1 MIHRRDEF
9 RGAQATIDKVHQ
21 LAKDGKIN
29 LFTQYQMASVKGD
42 KNLESIDI
50 KHDNNEIKNL
60 KTDYVLG
67 FFGLIMQLGP
77 IANWGLNIDKKT
89 IEVDTEKFE
98 TNQKGIYAVGDIC
111 NYPGKLKLILSGFH
125 EGALAARACFKLA
138 RPNEKYRFEFT
149 TSSKTIKERLGVKK
163 VIELYSANTPNGK
176 KISIMLEEIG
186 YEYKVINID
195 LNKGDQFKPEFKK
208 ISPFSK
214 IPVIID
220 QDNNKNIFES
230 GAILMYL
237 AEQSGKFY
245 DTKDRLEINQWL
257 MAQMGYVGP
266 MLGQHHQ
273 FHHYNPG
280 KSQFGE
286 ERYFKISKRIY
297 EELDERLSKSRF
309 LAGENYT
316 IADIGTFPW
325 IARHEWHDIGLKNYK
340 NLTRWYVEIS
350 EREAVKKGFKFMN
363 KDEVP
368 PKP

>member
-1 MIHRRDEF
+1 
-9 RGAQATIDKVHQ
+9 
-21 LAKDGKIN
+21 
-29 LFTQYQMASVKGD
+29 
-42 KNLESIDI
+42 
-50 KHDNNEIKNL
+50 
-60 KTDYVLG
+60 
-67 FFGLIMQLGP
+67 
-77 IANWGLNIDKKT
+77 
-89 IEVDTEKFE
+89 
-98 TNQKGIYAVGDIC
+98 
-111 NYPGKLKLILSGFH
+111 
-125 EGALAARACFKLA
+125 
-138 RPNEKYRFEFT
+138 
-149 TSSKTIKERLGVKK
+149 
-163 VIELYSANTPNGK
+163 
-176 KISIMLEEIG
+176 MLEEIG

-208 ISPFSK
+208 ISPLSK

-230 GAILMYL
+230 GAILIYL

-297 EELDERLSKSRF
+297 EELDARLSKSRF

>member
-1 MIHRRDEF
+1 
-9 RGAQATIDKVHQ
+9 
-21 LAKDGKIN
+21 
-29 LFTQYQMASVKGD
+29 
-42 KNLESIDI
+42 
-50 KHDNNEIKNL
+50 
-60 KTDYVLG
+60 
-67 FFGLIMQLGP
+67 
-77 IANWGLNIDKKT
+77 
-89 IEVDTEKFE
+89 
-98 TNQKGIYAVGDIC
+98 
-111 NYPGKLKLILSGFH
+111 
-125 EGALAARACFKLA
+125 
-138 RPNEKYRFEFT
+138 
-149 TSSKTIKERLGVKK
+149 
-163 VIELYSANTPNGK
+163 
-176 KISIMLEEIG
+176 MLEEIG
-186 YEYKVINID
+186 YKYKVINID

-245 DTKDRLEINQWL
+245 DTKDRLEINHWL